1 MDRSI
6 MQADQIIPLLQ
17 ATLVPVVMIS
27 AVALTCL
34 TIQTRYGRII
44 DRIRALNEEKRAIK
58 TTIGDSRG
66 SNSSELRPQK
76 ERLEFIETI
85 LEKLA
90 KRGLYLKWALFL
102 MLSSIFCFLATS
114 FLILLSA
121 FAITQ
126 GYLVLGL
133 FSIGMMFVLVGSV
146 LLILEVALSY
156 TMTMMEIRA

>member
-1 MDRSI
+1 
-6 MQADQIIPLLQ
+6 MQADQIISLLQ
-17 ATLVPVVMIS
+17 VTLVPVVMIS
-27 AVALTCL
+27 AVGLICL

-44 DRIRALNEEKRAIK
+44 DRVRALNEERRAIK
-58 TTIGDSRG
+58 TTVGVYSA
-66 SNSSELRPQK
+66 SNSSELRHQK

-102 MLSSIFCFLATS
+102 MFSSTFCFVATS
-114 FLILLSA
+114 FLILISA
-121 FAITQ
+121 FTITQ

-133 FSIGMMFVLVGSV
+133 FSIGMMFVLVGSA

-156 TMTMMEIRA
+156 TMTMMEIKA

>member
-1 MDRSI
+1 

-66 SNSSELRPQK
+66 SELRPQK

-114 FLILLSA
+114 FLILLSV